1 MKKGY
6 VMIALREREQRHSK
20 ACPRAEIREAMPP
33 AGGPLNARAF
43 PPRLNGAS
51 VAGIILFVL
60 AACLVPALLSAA
72 DIAIPSVSLGLKT
85 ASEPKD
91 VVGALQILFLLTI
104 LALAP
109 SIMFMMTSFTRI
121 IVVFGFLRQALG
133 TQQMPPMQILTALA
147 LFMTLFI
154 MAPTFDRINEEA
166 LKPYQA
172 GSITFD
178 QALKTA
184 ETPLRE
190 FMFKQTRQSDLA
202 LFLGMLKQKK
212 PLNREEVPT
221 RALIPAFMISELKTA
236 FQIGFILYL
245 PFLIIDMV
253 VASIL
258 LSMGM
263 MMLPPVMIS
272 LPFKVMLFV
281 LVDGWALLVD
291 SLIKGYGYG

>member
-1 MKKGY
+1 MKSAY
-6 VMIALREREQRHSK
+6 VFIAMQGRERSVYCGDENPH
-20 ACPRAEIREAMPP
+20 
-33 AGGPLNARAF
+33 GPLCRPQAKGLQTLRSLMRGIKSAF
-43 PPRLNGAS
+43 MIKIVLF
-51 VAGIILFVL
+51 GI
-60 AACLVPALLSAA
+60 AACLAPMLLLAA
-72 DIAIPSVSLGLKT
+72 DVTIPSVSLGLKT

-91 VVGALQILFLLTI
+91 VVGAFQILFILTV

-133 TQQMPPMQILTALA
+133 TAQMPPMQVLTALA

-154 MAPTFDRINEEA
+154 MGPTFDRINEEA

-178 QALKTA
+178 QAIKTA

-190 FMFKQTRQSDLA
+190 FMFKQTRQNDLA
-202 LFLGMLKQKK
+202 LFLGILKQKK
-212 PLNREEVPT
+212 PLNRDEVPT

-236 FQIGFILYL
+236 FQIGFILFL

-272 LPFKVMLFV
+272 LPFKIMLFV

-291 SLIKGYGYG
+291 SLIKGYG

>member
-1 MKKGY
+1 MKSAYIFIAIRHPRRTPSSGGGYPQDPRGATPAKGLQG
-6 VMIALREREQRHSK
+6 VRSFVQ
-20 ACPRAEIREAMPP
+20 
-33 AGGPLNARAF
+33 
-43 PPRLNGAS
+43 
-51 VAGIILFVL
+51 GIKTVCSIKIIPFVV
-60 AACLVPALLSAA
+60 AACLVPALLLAA
-72 DIAIPSVSLGLKT
+72 DVAIPSVSLGLKT

-91 VVGALQILFLLTI
+91 VVGALQILFILTL

-109 SIMFMMTSFTRI
+109 SIVFMMTSFTRI

-133 TQQMPPMQILTALA
+133 TQQMPPMQVLTALA
-147 LFMTLFI
+147 LFLTLFI
-154 MAPTFDRINEEA
+154 MGPTFDRINEES

-178 QALKTA
+178 QAMKTA

-190 FMFKQTRQSDLA
+190 FMFKQTRQNDLA
-202 LFLGMLKQKK
+202 LFLGILKQKK
-212 PLNREEVPT
+212 PLNRDEVPT

-236 FQIGFILYL
+236 FQIGFILFL

-272 LPFKVMLFV
+272 LPFKIMLFV
-281 LVDGWALLVD
+281 LVDGWGLLVE
-291 SLIKGYGYG
+291 SLIKGYG

>member
-1 MKKGY
+1 MKSAY
-6 VMIALREREQRHSK
+6 ILIAMLNRERSLYNGDLSQQG
-20 ACPRAEIREAMPP
+20 PLYTPP
-33 AGGPLNARAF
+33 AKGLRTVRSF
-43 PPRLNGAS
+43 TR
-51 VAGIILFVL
+51 GIKAAVLFKVML
-60 AACLVPALLSAA
+60 FGIAACLVPVLLSAA
-72 DIAIPSVSLGLKT
+72 DVTIPSVSLGLKT

-109 SIMFMMTSFTRI
+109 SIMFMMTSFTRL

-133 TQQMPPMQILTALA
+133 TQQMPPMQVLTALA
-147 LFMTLFI
+147 LFLTLFI
-154 MAPTFDRINEEA
+154 MGPTFDRINEEA

-178 QALKTA
+178 QAIHTA

-190 FMFKQTRQSDLA
+190 FMFKQTRQNDLA
-202 LFLGMLKQKK
+202 LFLGILKQKK

-236 FQIGFILYL
+236 FQIGFILFL

-272 LPFKVMLFV
+272 LPFKIMLFV
-281 LVDGWALLVD
+281 LVDGWGLLVD
-291 SLIKGYGYG
+291 SLIKGYG